1 MRKQGMLFEAA
12 EWKLVNKIEE
22 ERVMR
27 AGVGHETR
35 ELNNTIA
42 ARMYSRFLNLMAR
55 DWA

>member
-1 MRKQGMLFEAA
+1 MLFEAA